1 MTLSGLV
8 QPGAMALSDLAA
20 PPVPE
25 PGTYAL
31 LAAGL
36 GCLALGR
43 KRLTGAR

>member
-1 MTLSGLV
+1 
-8 QPGAMALSDLAA
+8 MALSDLAT